1 MVWFA
6 IISQLSF
13 YINAHTEKLRGM
25 FVAHEGKKEL
35 VVKFPS
41 GNRYSVDFGLFAQL
55 ISRLIEKNVADP
67 ELREWVMPAFSTT
80 TRHDGVIA
88 SILLMGVTKSYFDFK
103 CCIACGLPSVTL
115 PGEKADWELI
125 YHRLAKLET
134 FGEEPVQ
141 FCKLLRPVI
150 SRFVK
155 SFDEAAS
162 ADIISFWQ
170 RLAHYYNMGSGPSYY
185 SGWITAFCFW
195 DVSGKSM
202 YNVPNYGDDL
212 EKVAWEKAHYPL
224 LHLDGVS
231 YHRVESDEVPPGYSS
246 VPVKVDDNSDKFDA
260 MMVAGSVGINCTSSG
275 SKIGEGE
282 EDLDT
287 VSAET
292 GWWMFERKSQA
303 VLDAEKAEKERK
315 G

>member
-1 MVWFA
+1 
-6 IISQLSF
+6 
-13 YINAHTEKLRGM
+13 
-25 FVAHEGKKEL
+25 
-35 VVKFPS
+35 
-41 GNRYSVDFGLFAQL
+41 
-55 ISRLIEKNVADP
+55 
-67 ELREWVMPAFSTT
+67 
-80 TRHDGVIA
+80 
-88 SILLMGVTKSYFDFK
+88 
-103 CCIACGLPSVTL
+103 
-115 PGEKADWELI
+115 
-125 YHRLAKLET
+125 
-134 FGEEPVQ
+134 
-141 FCKLLRPVI
+141 
-150 SRFVK
+150 
-155 SFDEAAS
+155 
-162 ADIISFWQ
+162 
-170 RLAHYYNMGSGPSYY
+170 
-185 SGWITAFCFW
+185 
-195 DVSGKSM
+195 M

-246 VPVKVDDNSDKFDA
+246 VSVKVDDNSDEFDA

>member
-1 MVWFA
+1 
-6 IISQLSF
+6 
-13 YINAHTEKLRGM
+13 M

-41 GNRYSVDFGLFAQL
+41 DNRYSANVGLFAQL
-55 ISRLIEKNVADP
+55 ISRLLEKNVADP

-80 TRHDGVIA
+80 TRHDSVIA
-88 SILLMGVTKSYFDFK
+88 SILLMGVTKSYFDSK
-103 CCIACGLPSVTL
+103 CCIACGIPSVTL
-115 PGEKADWELI
+115 LGEKADWELI

-134 FGEEPVQ
+134 FGEEPIQ
-141 FCKLLRPVI
+141 FCKLLCPVI

-170 RLAHYYNMGSGPSYY
+170 RIAHYYNMGSGPSYY

-195 DVSGKSM
+195 DASGNSM
-202 YNVPNYGDDL
+202 YNVPNYGDDP
-212 EKVAWEKAHYPL
+212 EKVAREKAHYPL

-231 YHRVESDEVPPGYSS
+231 YHRFESDEVPPRYSS
-246 VPVKVDDNSDKFDA
+246 VSVKVDDNSDEFDA

-292 GWWMFERKSQA
+292 GWWVFERKNQA